1 VSAESPAG
9 QEISLGL
16 GLGNALFNYGHIIK
30 DGNRWRLRFDA
41 EGLNAVLFQQLKGR
55 VITISIPVLG
65 IAWSATLAY
74 RRGGGYYYVTVPSRL
89 APFFKALWLSGVRI
103 PVVVTVPVQL
113 G

>member
-1 VSAESPAG
+1 MGTEPPEQG
-9 QEISLGL
+9 IPLSLSM
-16 GLGNALFNYGHIIK
+16 GNALFAYGHVIK
-30 DGNRWRLRFDA
+30 DGDRWRLRFHA
-41 EGLNAVLFQQLKGR
+41 EGLNATLFQQLKGR
-55 VITISIPVLG
+55 VITVSIPVLG

-89 APFFKALWLSGVRI
+89 APFFKALWLSGMRI